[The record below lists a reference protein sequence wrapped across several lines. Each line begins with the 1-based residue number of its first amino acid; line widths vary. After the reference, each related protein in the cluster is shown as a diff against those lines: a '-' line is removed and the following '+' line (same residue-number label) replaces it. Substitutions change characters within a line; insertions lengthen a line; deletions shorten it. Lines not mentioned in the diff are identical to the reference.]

1 MKGQTMKEW
10 LKQFYGEHKWLSI
23 LVVAALVLGI
33 LFLCIGFWRT
43 LLLAVLVALGVLI
56 GTLLD
61 RGGWPQV
68 KAFFAALF
76 QKR

>member
-1 MKGQTMKEW
+1 MKEW

-23 LVVAALVLGI
+23 LAVAALVLGI

-43 LLLAVLVALGVLI
+43 LLLAVLVALGVLV

-61 RGGWPQV
+61 RGGWPAV
-68 KAFFAALF
+68 KNFFLSIF
-76 QKR
+76 SKR

>member
-1 MKGQTMKEW
+1 MMDWFKK
-10 LKQFYGEHKWLSI
+10 FYGEQKWLTI
-23 LVVAALVLGI
+23 LAAGALVLGI

-43 LLLAVLVALGVLI
+43 LLLAALVAIGVLI

-61 RGGWPQV
+61 RGGWPAV
-68 KAFFAALF
+68 KDFFASIF

>member
-1 MKGQTMKEW
+1 MKDW
-10 LKQFYGEHKWLSI
+10 LKQFYREHKWLSI
-23 LVVAALVLGI
+23 LAVAALVLGV

-43 LLLAVLVALGVLI
+43 LLLAALVAVGVLI

>member
-1 MKGQTMKEW
+1 MKDWIKR
-10 LKQFYGEHKWLSI
+10 FYGEHKWLSI
-23 LVVAALVLGI
+23 MVVGALVLGI

-43 LLLAVLVALGVLI
+43 LLLAAFVAFGVLI

-61 RGGWPQV
+61 RGGWPAV
-68 KAFFAALF
+68 KDFFASIF